1 MKQIWIMVCVVLA
14 CLMGCTSR
22 IAMEREETEAED
34 IEVIGKEAELTLFD
48 KNSKRHF
55 FDDRI
60 AQKIMEK
67 TGVSIHVIDSTEDA
81 AGKEEQMFTM
91 KEYPDMIKVELEAI
105 NKYEDAGYLVDLEPY
120 LSMLPSVTEMY
131 GDMLKK
137 MRTEDGKLFYLGNW
151 YGKDT
156 DAAFGFQ
163 IRYDYLKELVGK
175 ERADSDEPFTED
187 EFLALLRRFS
197 EKYPQIGEE
206 KMIPFTVCKDYGY
219 LESLHGMYGL
229 KRYSVQNGRVR
240 HLARDANYKNMIE
253 FMNQMYREKLL
264 DKEWILNRKEL
275 YQKKL
280 VSGRVFA
287 TACAYWDV
295 QEVNAE
301 LRKINGEDSFFACY
315 KVLGDGIK
323 ENETTYGGRNSIG
336 WDAIAITDHCT
347 NIDAALKVIDFL
359 ASEEGQY
366 LMLWGIEGEDWNY
379 VDGVRTPKEKN
390 VEMFTRDIADAIEK
404 TDIRRWIWFIKNGNG
419 KDGTPYDMMTKYQV
433 SREAELANRRMADD
447 YWDISEFLGLEPENG
462 TEESLMWT
470 KIENI
475 YDKAFPRIIDAESRG
490 EMQSLYYKLLRDM
503 EEEGLSKVED
513 VWTRNYLKRVK

>member
-1 MKQIWIMVCVVLA
+1 M
-14 CLMGCTSR
+14 
-22 IAMEREETEAED
+22 
-34 IEVIGKEAELTLFD
+34 
-48 KNSKRHF
+48 
-55 FDDRI
+55 
-60 AQKIMEK
+60 
-67 TGVSIHVIDSTEDA
+67 
-81 AGKEEQMFTM
+81 
-91 KEYPDMIKVELEAI
+91 
-105 NKYEDAGYLVDLEPY
+105 
-120 LSMLPSVTEMY
+120 
-131 GDMLKK
+131 
-137 MRTEDGKLFYLGNW
+137 
-151 YGKDT
+151 
-156 DAAFGFQ
+156 
-163 IRYDYLKELVGK
+163 
-175 ERADSDEPFTED
+175 
-187 EFLALLRRFS
+187 
-197 EKYPQIGEE
+197 
-206 KMIPFTVCKDYGY
+206 
-219 LESLHGMYGL
+219 
-229 KRYSVQNGRVR
+229 
-240 HLARDANYKNMIE
+240 
-253 FMNQMYREKLL
+253 
-264 DKEWILNRKEL
+264 
-275 YQKKL
+275 

-490 EMQSLYYKLLRDM
+490 EMRSLYYKMLRDM

>member
-1 MKQIWIMVCVVLA
+1 
-14 CLMGCTSR
+14 
-22 IAMEREETEAED
+22 MEREETEAED

-48 KNSKRHF
+48 KNSQRHF

-105 NKYEDAGYLVDLEPY
+105 NKYGDAGYLVDLEPY
-120 LSMLPSVTEMY
+120 LSKLPSVTEMY

-151 YGKDT
+151 YGKDA

-163 IRYDYLKELVGK
+163 MRYDYLKELVGK

-187 EFLALLRRFS
+187 EFLTLLRRFS

-206 KMIPFTVCKDYGY
+206 KMIPFTVCKEYGY

-229 KRYSVQNGRVR
+229 KRYSVQNGQVR

-490 EMQSLYYKLLRDM
+490 EMRSLYYKMLRDM